1 VQEPNS
7 VNDVENRTTYLLSDF
22 LLLEIAMILGENR
35 LAFNKTFADCAG
47 AMFKAIID
55 LALEAPHPTARELLS
70 STKDVFS
77 RWGSLLCKF
86 LKGSDDEVGY
96 TVHSTSHARTP
107 DAL

>member
-1 VQEPNS
+1 V
-7 VNDVENRTTYLLSDF
+7 
-22 LLLEIAMILGENR
+22 ILGENR

-96 TVHSTSHARTP
+96 TVHSTSQVRTP

>member
-1 VQEPNS
+1 MCAPN
-7 VNDVENRTTYLLSDF
+7 
-22 LLLEIAMILGENR
+22 
-35 LAFNKTFADCAG
+35 AG
-47 AMFKAIID
+47 
-55 LALEAPHPTARELLS
+55 ELLS

-96 TVHSTSHARTP
+96 TVYSTIQVRTP

>member
-1 VQEPNS
+1 MCAPN
-7 VNDVENRTTYLLSDF
+7 
-22 LLLEIAMILGENR
+22 
-35 LAFNKTFADCAG
+35 AG
-47 AMFKAIID
+47 
-55 LALEAPHPTARELLS
+55 ELLS

-96 TVHSTSHARTP
+96 TVHSTSQVRAP